1 MDGHS
6 DAIMDCAYN
15 FHGTRLATC
24 AADRRIIV
32 WDQSADGQWTHSSAP
47 LERHSSAVYK
57 VDWAHPE
64 FGQVIASCSAD
75 RTVVVWEETQN
86 RYRSTVPARAV
97 SICRRPAPPAC
108 ALTAG
113 RGARCRS
120 RKRQWVNRATL
131 SDSRCPVVDVQ
142 FAPRHQGLKLAAA
155 RCTST
160 LALCR
165 RFRTSNTRA
174 ACMAWPAVRMGA
186 CVCTRRS
193 M

>member
-1 MDGHS
+1 MEGHT

-32 WDQSADGQWTHSSAP
+32 WDQSPDGQWTHSCAP
-47 LERHSSAVYK
+47 LERHTSAVYK

-75 RTVVVWEETQN
+75 RTVIVWEETQN
-86 RYRSTVPARAV
+86 RCSTHPA
-97 SICRRPAPPAC
+97 
-108 ALTAG
+108 ALHSKMHSLT
-113 RGARCRS
+113 RTELARRS
-120 RKRQWVNRATL
+120 RKRQWVSRATL

-155 RCTST
+155 RCAVNRAGSARITVVVHPSSRCVCAART
-160 LALCR
+160 GLA
-165 RFRTSNTRA
+165 A
-174 ACMAWPAVRMGA
+174 
-186 CVCTRRS
+186 CTRRS